1 MWENFQ
7 KVLEKRVSNKKTIK
21 NDKHLIISI
30 SDQVLQRIFGEIS
43 KRFIKTKDY
52 KKGRLWVELKNSTW
66 KSELKLNEKKQRTL
80 GCNNLCRKRR
90 AYNASQF

>member
-66 KSELKLNEKKQRTL
+66 KSELKLNEKKVITEINKTL
-80 GCNNLCRKRR
+80 NDKSIE
-90 AYNASQF
+90 AIIIV